1 MIFEVVVTEGIG
13 FRGFLRECLTRDGVT
28 ASFSNGM
35 LLDSWC
41 HDGTIGMT
49 GLTAIIALGG
59 DQVDAGLHCVE

>member
-1 MIFEVVVTEGIG
+1 MG
-13 FRGFLRECLTRDGVT
+13 GFLRECLTRDGVT